1 MLYTFMEFNL
11 KMVIH
16 QAAALLNIF
25 LFSFLCAGDCTY
37 SITEDYFN
45 DTILSHHITMLD
57 VNLAESQPILY
68 KYKINT
74 YGICSDDL
82 SINIEYKIIAP
93 EIGIKTFETF
103 FTGSINLETSQ
114 NYFTNNGIQ
123 SGYIPNISGNK
134 KMATLISYISQTGKL
149 PNGNYIF
156 YFSLNS
162 DTDIL
167 YTTSKVVAIQ
177 APLALELLYP
187 GGTLT
192 ELPNTYT
199 NSTVPLFTW
208 YSDFCPNCE
217 FAIRIC
223 EYNQDYH
230 ASLEDALSNWSL
242 VPMDQSNKFLTIGW
256 NTNSYQYPSVG
267 HIGLEVGK
275 YYAWQI
281 KRSFDT
287 TLGIQHDY
295 SPINVFEVRTPDK
308 SQLDYSDPYLSVIEA
323 IIGEE
328 QFYLWFSPGGDLE
341 RYTTA
346 GDAIYVNDETIHID
360 GLYSILSDLK
370 QNKISIQ
377 DVSIK

>member
-1 MLYTFMEFNL
+1 MGIYRI
-11 KMVIH
+11 K
-16 QAAALLNIF
+16 IF
-25 LFSFLCAGDCTY
+25 LYFILLTRAFPIDCSCCLTEQYFNENILSYPFSFFDAGSNTIQPVLYQYEINTDCGSSSNL
-37 SITEDYFN
+37 SIT
-45 DTILSHHITMLD
+45 
-57 VNLAESQPILY
+57 V
-68 KYKINT
+68 
-74 YGICSDDL
+74 
-82 SINIEYKIIAP
+82 EYKIFSP
-93 EIGIKTFETF
+93 NIGISSYETF
-103 FTGSINLETSQ
+103 YTGKVVLNDAISLK
-114 NYFTNNGIQ
+114 YFTNNEIQ
-123 SGYIPNISGNK
+123 SASGPIISGNAK
-134 KMATLISYISQTGKL
+134 LESLISYVSQSGKM
-149 PNGNYIF
+149 PNGKYLIHFTLESNDEPIF
-156 YFSLNS
+156 IVPHKIIEIKSPV
-162 DTDIL
+162 T
-167 YTTSKVVAIQ
+167 
-177 APLALELLYP
+177 LELLSP
-187 GGTLT
+187 GGSLSD
-192 ELPNTYT
+192 LSNSYT
-199 NSTVPLFTW
+199 FSTVPLFTW

-217 FAIRIC
+217 FSIRVC

-308 SQLDYSDPYLSVIEA
+308 SQLDYSDPYLSVIES

-377 DVSIK
+377 DVRIK